1 MWALLAAVLGFF
13 VITLD
18 AVVVNVAL
26 PAIGREVGGG
36 IAALQWVVDGYT
48 LAFAVLLLSAGWSSP
63 WPAMLGGMYLLA
75 CYGKVW
81 RGVFG
86 C

>member
-1 MWALLAAVLGFF
+1 VDSSLLAG
-13 VITLD
+13 
-18 AVVVNVAL
+18 AL
-26 PAIGREVGGG
+26 P
-36 IAALQWVVDGYT
+36 
-48 LAFAVLLLSAGWSSP
+48 LLLSTGWLSP